1 MIRRLISLGSTCMKV
16 LHNNTLVWS
25 FLISKLSSCVNSLSG
40 GTGISNSGREE
51 EPGIHRRG
59 FADKGLHE
67 TRKIENRK
75 MLKRLNSL
83 YLIIVA

>member
-1 MIRRLISLGSTCMKV
+1 MIRRLISSGSTCMKV

-59 FADKGLHE
+59 FADKGYMKPE
-67 TRKIENRK
+67 KWKIEKCSN
-75 MLKRLNSL
+75 
-83 YLIIVA
+83 A

>member
-1 MIRRLISLGSTCMKV
+1 MKV

-25 FLISKLSSCVNSLSG
+25 FLISTLISCVNSLSG

-59 FADKGLHE
+59 FADKGYMKPE
-67 TRKIENRK
+67 K
-75 MLKRLNSL
+75 
-83 YLIIVA
+83 

>member
-1 MIRRLISLGSTCMKV
+1 MKV
-16 LHNNTLVWS
+16 LPNNILVWS

-59 FADKGLHE
+59 FGDEVYLKP
-67 TRKIENRK
+67 ENRK
-75 MLKRLNSL
+75 MLKLPL
-83 YLIIVA
+83 FIIVA